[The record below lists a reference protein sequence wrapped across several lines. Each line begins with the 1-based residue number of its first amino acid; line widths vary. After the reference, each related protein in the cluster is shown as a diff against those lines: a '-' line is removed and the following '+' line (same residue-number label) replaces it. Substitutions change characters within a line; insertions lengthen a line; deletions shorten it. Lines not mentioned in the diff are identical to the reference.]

1 MIFQRLHGRE
11 SYAGTG
17 IGLALAKKIVEFHG
31 GRIWLD
37 TTPREEPG
45 TVDPVHS
52 SRRRHRRTDDPAGAA
67 VTEPEARI
75 INVLL
80 VEDDPGD
87 VLMTREAFDEYL
99 HNRLDVVTDGAAAL
113 SYLRREAPYADAP
126 RPDLILLDLNLPRRD
141 GREVLQE
148 VKDDPDLRHIP
159 VIVLTTSQA
168 EEDVLRSYQLH
179 ANAYVTKPVDF
190 EGFIE
195 AIKQIDHFFV
205 SVVQLP
211 RAVPAT
217 DRRYAGRGA
226 AAADT

>member
-1 MIFQRLHGRE
+1 MTDE
-11 SYAGTG
+11 
-17 IGLALAKKIVEFHG
+17 
-31 GRIWLD
+31 
-37 TTPREEPG
+37 PR
-45 TVDPVHS
+45 T
-52 SRRRHRRTDDPAGAA
+52 
-67 VTEPEARI
+67 

-87 VLMTREAFDEYL
+87 VLMTREAFEEYL
-99 HNRLDVVTDGAAAL
+99 HNRLDVVGDGAEAL
-113 SYLRREAPYADAP
+113 AYLRREAPFADVP
-126 RPDLILLDLNLPRRD
+126 RPDLILLDLNLPKRD

-148 VKDDPDLRHIP
+148 VKNDPDLRHIT

-168 EEDVLRSYQLH
+168 EEDVLRGYQLH

-211 RAVPAT
+211 
-217 DRRYAGRGA
+217 GKS
-226 AAADT
+226 